1 VKRIL
6 LALTIL
12 LGFQTYAFSQPL
24 PSYSLWQ
31 NKRGSTLEITYV
43 SSDGSFQGTFINRA
57 EGFQCKGIPYGAT
70 GMTRNNAVF
79 FSVMFVKCISET
91 IWYGTVTG
99 NTMTTKWILVYTV
112 PSGPPQTMP
121 GTDVFTRIR

>member
-12 LGFQTYAFSQPL
+12 LGFQTYAFSQTL

-31 NKRGSTLEITYV
+31 NTRGSTLEITYV
-43 SSDGSFQGTFINRA
+43 NSDGSFQGTFINRA
-57 EGFQCKGIPYGAT
+57 EGFQCKGLAYGAT
-70 GMTRNNAVF
+70 GMTRNTAVF

-99 NTMTTKWILVYTV
+99 NTMKTNWILVYTS
-112 PSGPPQTMP
+112 PSGPPKTSP